1 MSRLPTVSV
10 ILIFY
15 NDERFLPESVESV
28 FAQTYTDWEL
38 ILADDGST
46 DGSTE
51 IAVGW
56 AERFPDRVRYV
67 DHDEHANLGPSAA
80 RNLGFR
86 SAWGRY
92 IAILDS
98 DDIWEPEKLS
108 EQVAILDANPVVG
121 MLFGASL
128 YWWSWAGE
136 EALRADRRMAIGVR
150 EDEIHHPPSLA
161 HLLYPLGKGV
171 PPCPSSWM
179 IRREVVE
186 RVGGWEEHLRPVY
199 EDQGFLSKAYLE
211 TSVWVS
217 SRCWD
222 RYRRHQG
229 QIVMTTTDLGL
240 QEARREF
247 LVWYE
252 RYLRERGRQDPRVW
266 LALRRAWLP
275 YRHPRVAAARRIAG
289 RLRGRLRKL
298 WSSSAA

>member
-1 MSRLPTVSV
+1 VSRLPTVSV

-15 NDERFLPESVESV
+15 NDERFLPESIESA

-51 IAVGW
+51 IALGW

-67 DHDEHANLGPSAA
+67 DHDGHANLGAAAA
-80 RNLGFR
+80 RDLGFR
-86 SAWGRY
+86 SARGRY
-92 IAILDS
+92 IATLDS
-98 DDIWEPEKLS
+98 DDVWEPEKLG
-108 EQVAILDANPVVG
+108 EQVAILDANPSVG

-136 EALRADRRMAIGVR
+136 EASRADRRVAIGVR
-150 EDEIHHPPSLA
+150 EDEIHHTPTLA

-171 PPCPSSWM
+171 SPCPSSWM

-186 RVGGWEEHLRPVY
+186 RVGGFEEHLRPVY
-199 EDQGFLSKAYLE
+199 EDQAFLSKAYLE
-211 TSVWVS
+211 TSIWVS

-229 QIVMTTTDLGL
+229 QVVMNTTNLGY
-240 QEARREF
+240 QEARHGF
-247 LVWYE
+247 LSWYSTYIDDHAIDDGE
-252 RYLRERGRQDPRVW
+252 V
-266 LALRRAWLP
+266 RRALKRATWP
-275 YRHPRVAAARRIAG
+275 YRHPRLAAMRRGLVAQVRKWGVPRIN
-289 RLRGRLRKL
+289 
-298 WSSSAA
+298 